1 MRIRWW
7 MVLIGVVVI
16 LAVIYGVLAL
26 VAEPAPD
33 YAFYSQAPTRPWVIA
48 HQGGDGLWPGNTMY
62 AFEQAVSMG
71 SDVLEMDLHGTNDGN
86 LVLMH
91 DETVDRTTDG
101 SGEIRSQTL
110 SELKKLDAGY
120 DWTDGEGESYP
131 FRGQD
136 IAIPTLDEVFAA
148 FPNQLMN
155 IEIKQ
160 SDPSII
166 RPFCQKIEEHNMVD
180 KVLVAS
186 FDQATLYAF
195 REECPNVATSTGQSE
210 VTLFFVLST
219 LLLERVI
226 SPDATSLQVPEY
238 EGFLKIL
245 TNRLVDAAS
254 NRNLEVHAWTIND
267 EADMERMLD
276 LGLDGIIT
284 DYPDRLLSLL
294 DR

>member
-1 MRIRWW
+1 
-7 MVLIGVVVI
+7 MVLIGVVAI
-16 LAVIYGVLAL
+16 LAVIYGVLVLA
-26 VAEPAPD
+26 AEPVAD
-33 YAFYSQAPTRPWVIA
+33 YAFYDQAPARPWVIA

-62 AFEQAVSMG
+62 AFERSVDMG
-71 SDVLEMDLHGTNDGN
+71 ADVLEMDLHGTIDGHF
-86 LVLMH
+86 VLMH

-101 SGEIRSQTL
+101 SGELRSLTL
-110 SELKKLDAGY
+110 SDIKQLDAGY
-120 DWTDGEGESYP
+120 DWTVDDGESYP

-136 IAIPTLDEVFAA
+136 ITIPTLDEIFAA

-160 SDPSII
+160 SDPSIVG
-166 RPFCQKIEEHNMVD
+166 PFCQKIEEYDMVD
-180 KVLVAS
+180 RVLVAS
-186 FDQATLYAF
+186 FDQGTLDAF
-195 REECPNVATSTGQSE
+195 REVCPDVATSTGQSE

-226 SPDATSLQVPEY
+226 SPDATALQVPEY
-238 EGFLKIL
+238 QGSLKVL

-276 LGLDGIIT
+276 FGLDGIIT
-284 DYPDRLLSLL
+284 DYPDRLLSVL

>member
-1 MRIRWW
+1 
-7 MVLIGVVVI
+7 
-16 LAVIYGVLAL
+16 
-26 VAEPAPD
+26 
-33 YAFYSQAPTRPWVIA
+33 
-48 HQGGDGLWPGNTMY
+48 MY
-62 AFEQAVSMG
+62 AFERSVDMG
-71 SDVLEMDLHGTNDGN
+71 ADVLEMDLHGTIDGHF
-86 LVLMH
+86 VLMH

-101 SGEIRSQTL
+101 SGELRSLTL
-110 SELKKLDAGY
+110 SDLKQLDAGF
-120 DWTDGEGESYP
+120 DWTADDGESYP

-136 IAIPTLDEVFAA
+136 ITIPTLDEVFAA

-160 SDPSII
+160 SDPSIVG
-166 RPFCQKIEEHNMVD
+166 PFCQKIEEYDMVD
-180 KVLVAS
+180 RVLVAS
-186 FDQATLYAF
+186 FDQGTLDAF
-195 REECPNVATSTGQSE
+195 REVCPDVATSTGQSE

-238 EGFLKIL
+238 EGFLKVL

-276 LGLDGIIT
+276 FGLDGIIT